1 MGVDQGQDVIAA
13 GPRPARRLQRAA
25 LVAGPPFDGA
35 LWAHAAK
42 RLGQHGWA
50 ARVLELGPEGGAPSG
65 WAAGLRS
72 ALAPDEL
79 LVAHGAAL
87 RFALRAAA
95 AAEAEGAPLPGL
107 VLCNGAAGAVD
118 PVSRALGAACARP
131 GLGRLL
137 CRPALLQRY
146 LWSSLGLRR
155 AVVNPYVMERDRVV
169 AVTSRWLGA
178 GASTSALAAA
188 LVEGGV
194 IEAVPALPRTP
205 VLLLWGDEDPL
216 FPPAVAEAARAAL
229 GQALHHRIAGG
240 QHLHIE
246 ERPWAA
252 ADLIHAWAGVE
263 PAAFVPRG

>member
-1 MGVDQGQDVIAA
+1 MGAEQGQDVIAA
-13 GPRPARRLQRAA
+13 GPRPVGTLNRAA

-35 LWAHAAK
+35 LWAHAAR
-42 RLGQHGWA
+42 RLEQRGWA
-50 ARVLELGPEGGAPSG
+50 VRIIELGADGGPPAA
-65 WAAGLRS
+65 WASGLRA
-72 ALAPDEL
+72 ALGPDEL

-95 AAEAEGAPLPGL
+95 AAEAAGAPLPGL

-137 CRPALLQRY
+137 CRPAVLQRY

-178 GASTSALAAA
+178 GASAPALAAA
-188 LVEGGV
+188 LAEGAV
-194 IEAVPALPRTP
+194 VEAVPALPRTP

-216 FPPAVAEAARAAL
+216 YPPAVADAARAAL
-229 GQALHHRIAGG
+229 GRALHHRIAGG
-240 QHLHIE
+240 QHLHVE

-263 PAAFVPRG
+263 PTADVPRG